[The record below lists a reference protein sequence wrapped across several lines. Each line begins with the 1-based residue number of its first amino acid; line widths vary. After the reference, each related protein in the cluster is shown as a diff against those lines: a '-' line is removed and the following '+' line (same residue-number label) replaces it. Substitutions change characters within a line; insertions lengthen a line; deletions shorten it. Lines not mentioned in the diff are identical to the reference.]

1 MSKRRLA
8 YIIILTGILVVS
20 FIAGYFTILEYMKK
34 SQKLEPNPIKI
45 TDSTVKE
52 TVKIPHSEVINES
65 TVIVKRDRY
74 TKGTIFIDEY
84 SEKASS
90 DILGMD
96 IYAAESYFKK
106 LGYIIIKFSPEKEK
120 KVVISKEIP
129 DIWPAN
135 CYIVKDNEGYVAIF
149 KVEADNSLSILKVTE
164 IKVEDLPVQEKEE
177 VIKGKV
183 FRTREEAENLI
194 EEDYNS

>member
-1 MSKRRLA
+1 MLKRRLA
-8 YIIILTGILVVS
+8 YIIILTCTLAVS
-20 FIAGYFTILEYMKK
+20 FIAGYFTILQYMKK
-34 SQKLEPNPIKI
+34 SQQNETNPIKI

-52 TVKIPHSEVINES
+52 TVKIPSSELINES
-65 TVIVKRDRY
+65 TVIIKRDRY

-90 DILGMD
+90 NIIGMD
-96 IYAAESYFKK
+96 IYAAENYFKD

-120 KVVISKEIP
+120 KVIISREIS
-129 DIWPAN
+129 DKWPAN
-135 CYIVKDNEGYVAIF
+135 CYVVKDNDGYVAIF
-149 KVEADNSLSILKVTE
+149 KVEVDNSLSLLRVTE
-164 IKVEDLPVQEKEE
+164 IKVEDLPIQEKEE

-183 FRTREEAENLI
+183 FKTREEAENLI